1 MLQNATELYGHRIA
15 GTDGELGLVT
25 DLYFDDLS
33 WAVRYLMVETGEW
46 LAGRKVLIS
55 PQSFGQ
61 SDPAVKSLRV
71 GLTRKQVEGSPA
83 LVPDGPVTRDYE
95 SLYNRYYDWPDYWG
109 GRTNLTPVE
118 SHLRST
124 KAVAGYSVEAED
136 GLIGTVSGFLVNDA
150 SWAIRRISVAT
161 GPWNVGKEVDV
172 PVGKVESIQHPKS
185 TIFMKLTKT
194 EVQRLK

>member
-46 LAGRKVLIS
+46 LAGRNVLIS

-109 GRTNLTPVE
+109 GRTT
-118 SHLRST
+118 
-124 KAVAGYSVEAED
+124 
-136 GLIGTVSGFLVNDA
+136 
-150 SWAIRRISVAT
+150 
-161 GPWNVGKEVDV
+161 
-172 PVGKVESIQHPKS
+172 
-185 TIFMKLTKT
+185 
-194 EVQRLK
+194 